1 MNRISYTVI
10 PHLPRGELRWCC
22 IATVEHRSFREP
34 LVMQIGSCET
44 EDEAWEFCEGYNE
57 ANLWEALDL

>member
-1 MNRISYTVI
+1 MSRISYTVI

-44 EDEAWEFCEGYNE
+44 EEEAWEFCEGYNE
-57 ANLWEALDL
+57 ANLWESMDL

>member
-1 MNRISYTVI
+1 
-10 PHLPRGELRWCC
+10 
-22 IATVEHRSFREP
+22 
-34 LVMQIGSCET
+34 MQIGSCET